1 MYSTYEEKM
10 AQTDR
15 EAAVTVVALL
25 LTILVWT
32 ACGFGLAGLDIEVF
46 HTPLWIVGG
55 TVGTWLFA
63 VAVAVVLGKRVFADF
78 DLGEEEGSDHE

>member
-10 AQTDR
+10 AQADR

-25 LTILVWT
+25 LTILVWA

-63 VAVAVVLGKRVFADF
+63 VAVAVVLGKRIFADF
-78 DLGEEEGSDHE
+78 DLGEEEGPDHE